1 MKSGAKLIN
10 LSIPTRDSSA
20 DVDYNL
26 VRVGGEGDV
35 QCMSYSGFKY
45 EFGTDE
51 V

>member
-26 VRVGGEGDV
+26 VRVGGKGDV
-35 QCMSYSGFKY
+35 HRVPYPWFEY
-45 EFGTDE
+45 EFRAYK